1 MMLTDGGGNH
11 MKDKTTR
18 REPCRRTNAIEPRI
32 RPLVSALNATGLV
45 TTFSSCEGHFGRV
58 DKESLNVRES
68 ANVRF
73 EPNAGVRE
81 AELEALFGHV
91 IGNHVN
97 SPLMWKAL
105 LSIYKEYL
113 PGTESDY
120 VAGHVFV
127 FQIEAFDPHLSSRS
141 KRKHVDLVIEQTAKS
156 VREYVRG
163 LRRRFASLEK

>member
-1 MMLTDGGGNH
+1 

-18 REPCRRTNAIEPRI
+18 RELCRRTNASEPRI
-32 RPLVSALNATGLV
+32 RPLVSALNATGLA

-58 DKESLNVRES
+58 DKESLNVREN

-113 PGTESDY
+113 PDTESPVLDR
-120 VAGHVFV
+120 VAGRLSAFV
-127 FQIEAFDPHLSSRS
+127 VVAHEIVAGKPQPSGE
-141 KRKHVDLVIEQTAKS
+141 
-156 VREYVRG
+156 
-163 LRRRFASLEK
+163 